1 MYSAGKSDCTDPVAG
16 DVLSHIG
23 YYETKTG
30 DRDKLSYVHKNLR
43 NPEKKQKYLCQASV
57 ESGFCYLESVPEVS

>member
-1 MYSAGKSDCTDPVAG
+1 VAG

-30 DRDKLSYVHKNLR
+30 DRDKLSYVHKNLW
-43 NPEKKQKYLCQASV
+43 NPEKTQEYLYQVSV
-57 ESGFCYLESVPEVS
+57 